1 MSWTG
6 FSQSKTIYINGIVKD
21 AITLRPLE
29 ATRVKIIES
38 NHLVETNADGKF
50 QFTIEKEGEY
60 HLVISHL
67 GCESEL
73 YHLDLVSD
81 TFIEFF
87 LHHYHKHL
95 NEVKIGGK
103 VPALSEIVS
112 SQTIDKR
119 ARESL
124 ASVLEK
130 TTGAR
135 SLKNGNIAKPMIQG
149 LYGNRLTILHQGI
162 AQSGQQWGNDHA
174 PEIDPLAANKLKV
187 INGVAALEYKGINMG
202 AIVLVEANK
211 LSSDPHLHGKLNAY
225 GETNGR
231 GFGINLQLEKN
242 QPQLAWRLTG
252 TYKQNGD
259 RSTPD
264 YFLRNTGAKELN
276 LSYYAEKT
284 LFRQWKTSLYLSTFN
299 TELGVLRGSH
309 ISNLT
314 DLNEAIGR
322 EQPFFTEADFNGSI
336 VPPRQV
342 VNHHFVK
349 LASKR
354 DLDSNQSLS
363 LTYSGQLNSR
373 KEFDVRRGSRSE
385 IPALFILQHSHFLEG
400 KWSLSNKN
408 TITKAG
414 VQMTYSENVNQPE
427 TGVTPLIPNY
437 SSFEPSLFFTH
448 TIYYKHSSLDL
459 GVRSD
464 LFIQNIY
471 TTTRTIPRQNIEF
484 SHLFGNITSAISY
497 SYQVTGLTQLVF
509 NTGFTLRNPAINE
522 LYSFGLHQGV
532 SSIEEGNPNLKSEK
546 SFKTSLAIQSRVQEA
561 FSWHAQA
568 YFHNLNDFIYLKPQR
583 ETRLTI
589 RGAYPVFSYEQTHA
603 QMYGLDLS
611 TKYKITE
618 GLDCSLEYS
627 YLRGNNLTENLPLI
641 FVPANRLRSELVYAT
656 SKLGNWENPS
666 IAITGSYSFRQDHL
680 NLSQDFIPAPDAYLL
695 LGTKISIEKQIQKK
709 RMHFYLQ
716 VDNLLNTR
724 YRDYL
729 NRLRYFANEQGRNIV
744 LGLIMN
750 Y

>member
-6 FSQSKTIYINGIVKD
+6 FSQSKTIYIRGVIKD

-29 ATRVKIIES
+29 SARFKILES
-38 NHLVETNADGKF
+38 NQLVESNAEGKF

-60 HLVISHL
+60 HVIVSHL
-67 GCESEL
+67 GCESEH
-73 YHLDLVSD
+73 YHIDFVSD
-81 TFIEFF
+81 TFLEFF

-95 NEVKIGGK
+95 KEVKIGGK
-103 VPALSEIVS
+103 ATALSETVS
-112 SQTIDKR
+112 SQTIDKK
-119 ARESL
+119 AKESL

-135 SLKNGNIAKPMIQG
+135 SLRNGNIAKPIIQG

-202 AIVLVEANK
+202 AIILVEANK
-211 LSSDPHLHGKLNAY
+211 LTADPHMHGKLNVY
-225 GETNGR
+225 GESNGR
-231 GFGINLQLEKN
+231 GFGLNMQLEKN
-242 QPQLAWRLTG
+242 QPHLAWRLTG

-259 RSTPD
+259 RYSPD

-284 LFRQWKTSLYLSTFN
+284 LFHNWKTSLYLSTFN

-314 DLNEAIGR
+314 DLNQAIGR

-336 VPPRQV
+336 GAPRQM

-349 LASKR
+349 LVTKK

-363 LTYSGQLNSR
+363 LTYSGQLNNR

-385 IPALFILQHSHFLEG
+385 IPALFIIQHSHFLEG
-400 KWSLSNKN
+400 KWSLVKNK

-414 VQMTYSENVNQPE
+414 IQMTYSENINQPE

-437 SSFEPSLFFTH
+437 SSIEPSLFFTH
-448 TIYYKHSSLDL
+448 TIYYKQSSLDF
-459 GVRSD
+459 GFRSD

-484 SHLFGNITSAISY
+484 SHLFGNIAAAISY
-497 SYQVTGLTQLVF
+497 SYQVSNLTQLVF
-509 NTGFTLRNPAINE
+509 NSGLTVRNPAINE

-532 SSIEEGNPNLKSEK
+532 SSIEEGNANLKSEK
-546 SFKTSLAIQSRVQEA
+546 SFKTSLAIQSRVKEA
-561 FSWHAQA
+561 FSWQAQA
-568 YFHNLNDFIYLKPQR
+568 YFHNLNDFIYLKPQS

-589 RGAYPVFSYEQTHA
+589 RGAYPVFVYEQNHV
-603 QMYGLDLS
+603 QMYGLDIS
-611 TKYKITE
+611 TRYKIAE
-618 GLDCSLEYS
+618 GIDYSLEYN
-627 YLRGNNLTENLPLI
+627 YLRGNNLKENLPLV
-641 FVPANRLRSELVYAT
+641 FVPANRLRSELEYSK

-666 IAITGSYSFRQDHL
+666 ISITGSHIFKQNHL
-680 NLSQDFIPAPDAYLL
+680 NPAQDFMPAPDAYIL

-709 RMHFYLQ
+709 RLNLYLQ
-716 VDNLLNTR
+716 VDNFLNTR

-744 LGLIMN
+744 LGLVMN